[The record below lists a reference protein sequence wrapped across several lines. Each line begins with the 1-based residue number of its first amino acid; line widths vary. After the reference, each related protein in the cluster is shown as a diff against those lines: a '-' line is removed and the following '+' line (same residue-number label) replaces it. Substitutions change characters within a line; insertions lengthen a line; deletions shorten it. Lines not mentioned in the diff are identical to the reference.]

1 MRRLKKI
8 TVEEAYNLDKT
19 PSLIAAPQDEFID
32 VVRRFAE
39 QPDLRGIFVAEE
51 DCRLIGVI
59 TQRDLLDW
67 ARIQLGASFYTSE
80 EHWLKEDVRLFELMR
95 ASKAEEVARPD
106 SASAAVHVADPLSE
120 ALRKMLVLD
129 LSCLPVIDD
138 NNIIIGDLKLSEIL
152 HQALISSEEESPNS
166 TE

>member
-1 MRRLKKI
+1 MKLLRKI

-19 PSLIAAPQDEFID
+19 PSLIAAPDDEFTD

-39 QPDLRGIFVAEE
+39 QPDLRGIFVAEQ

-59 TQRDLLDW
+59 TRRDLLDW

-95 ASKAEEVARPD
+95 ASKAREVARED
-106 SASAAVHVADPLSE
+106 SASAAVHVEDPLSD

-129 LSCLPVIDD
+129 LSCLPVIDHD
-138 NNIIIGDLKLSEIL
+138 DIIIGDLKLSEIL
-152 HQALISSEEESPNS
+152 HKALHPTEE
-166 TE
+166 

>member
-1 MRRLKKI
+1 MKRLKKI

-19 PSLIAAPQDEFID
+19 PSLIAAPNDEFTN

-51 DCRLIGVI
+51 DNHLIGVI
-59 TQRDLLDW
+59 TRRDLLDW
-67 ARIQLGASFYTSE
+67 ARVQIGASFYTPE

-95 ASKAEEVARPD
+95 ASKAHEVARPD
-106 SASAAVHVADPLSE
+106 SASSAVHVDDPLSE
-120 ALRKMLVLD
+120 ALRKMLVHD

-138 NNIIIGDLKLSEIL
+138 DNIIIGDLKLSEIL
-152 HQALISSEEESPNS
+152 HQALLS
-166 TE
+166 TEN